1 MAQIKPN
8 ILIILILSILLIF
21 GVYLSF
27 IGGYGSDE
35 DTLPMIYVF
44 EKRLAD
50 GTFVTSRFTGNPVA
64 EMGIGFLSYF
74 FGSFIANLVTFS
86 LFLFGSI
93 FIFFALSKKKDQN
106 LYIFLLLCLSSQV
119 LYFDNLE
126 PIDYSWALFPFGL
139 GFYLLSKKHLE
150 LAILLL
156 AISVGARINF
166 LIFIIPMVFLFNYD
180 YKISFNKKIII
191 FLSIFFISGLFYIPI
206 WYDYSFSLQWL
217 TSARPTEQGFIG
229 LLSRFVYKT
238 VLALGLVQII
248 IIIFTF
254 LKSKILII
262 NFYKNRIFF
271 SIIFLNF
278 LLFLYIPAELSY
290 LQPAI
295 IFLYLFIVKFFNK
308 KIVYTIIF
316 LNFFSW
322 MVNYD
327 FLQIEY
333 KSNDICSPKQAQN
346 AKIKFSLEPGGIE
359 RYLKSRE
366 MIKCWAYD
374 THKERSDKIIQ
385 GKALK

>member
-1 MAQIKPN
+1 MAKIKPN
-8 ILIILILSILLIF
+8 FFIIFLISILLIF

-44 EKRLAD
+44 ERRLGD

-74 FGSFIANLVTFS
+74 FGSFITNLITFFF
-86 LFLFGSI
+86 FLLG
-93 FIFFALSKKKDQN
+93 IFFTFLALSKKKDSN
-106 LYIFLLLCLSSQV
+106 LYLFLLLCLSSQV

-139 GFYLLSKKHLE
+139 GFYLLSKKNIE
-150 LAILLL
+150 FAILLL

-166 LIFIIPMVFLFNYD
+166 LIFIIPMIFLYNYD
-180 YKISFNKKIII
+180 YKISFNRKIIT
-191 FLSIFFISGLFYIPI
+191 FLSIFFVSGLFYLPI
-206 WYDYSFSLQWL
+206 WYDYSFSLEWL
-217 TSARPTEQGFIG
+217 TAARPTDQGFMGI
-229 LLSRFVYKT
+229 LARFVYKT
-238 VLALGLVQII
+238 ILALGLIQII
-248 IIIFTF
+248 VIIFIF
-254 LKSKILII
+254 LRSKTLII
-262 NFYKNRIFF
+262 NFYKYR
-271 SIIFLNF
+271 IIFYIILLNF

-290 LQPAI
+290 LQPGI
-295 IFLYLFIVKFFNK
+295 IFLYFFITKFFNK
-308 KIVYTIIF
+308 KIVFLIIF

-322 MVNYD
+322 IINYN

-333 KSNDICSPKQAQN
+333 KNNNICAPKEAIN
-346 AKIKFSLEPGGIE
+346 AKIKFSFEPGGIQK
-359 RYLKSRE
+359 YFKSRE